1 MKPPDLRSI
10 VLCITF
16 EMSRIRWISTSIGGG
31 AGPLKRSAFV
41 PLEGGDEILDGCVSG
56 SVSMTGYSGV

>member
-41 PLEGGDEILDGCVSG
+41 LSRV
-56 SVSMTGYSGV
+56 VTRFWMAV